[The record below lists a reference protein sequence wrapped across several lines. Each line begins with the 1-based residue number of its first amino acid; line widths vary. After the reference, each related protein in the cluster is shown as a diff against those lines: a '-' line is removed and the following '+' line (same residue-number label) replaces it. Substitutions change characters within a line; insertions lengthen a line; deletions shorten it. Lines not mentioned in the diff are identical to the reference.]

1 MQRRVQEFRP
11 NAGPRKTKQVLES
24 MNKYIDDVFDKDG
37 NFIDREYECS
47 SPLGKCQECCRYL

>member
-24 MNKYIDDVFDKDG
+24 LNTYIDDVFDKDG
-37 NFIDREYECS
+37 NFIDREYECRS
-47 SPLGKCQECCRYL
+47 RWSP